1 MKSLRVASFLAF
13 TSIKKGNVGIVLLTI
28 LVLVLVTLNLLFVP
42 SLLEGLVWGANDK
55 LVNTYAGDIIIE
67 SASDNPLVCDVDH
80 LIAKIEAMDGV
91 VVATPRNSLG
101 AAISI
106 ENERTNCVVYSI
118 RPEKERV
125 AFEIDESMMEGT
137 YLEANDLDEILL
149 DIQLAGADKPDIEL
163 YSRSLKTIHAG
174 DTILVAYANGIE
186 KRYKVKGI
194 FYTEF
199 MQTDLQA
206 LVSEREFKAIYPLI
220 GDRAASIRVKIAD
233 KADAATI
240 VEQISHTRDGLRILT
255 WEDYAGIVR
264 SMTNSFKVINT
275 ILNVVNLLVA
285 GITVFIVTY
294 IDVTNRRRQ
303 IGIQRAIGITQSSI
317 ALAYLA
323 RAVFYAIVGSIL
335 GSLAFV
341 YVVTPVEASYP
352 FHFPFGDVYLFTGF
366 SDVARTAFI
375 LVCASMVAAFVPVW
389 MAVRIKILDAIW
401 G

>member
-1 MKSLRVASFLAF
+1 MKSLMVASFLAF
-13 TSIKKGNVGIVLLTI
+13 TSIKKGNFGIILLTI
-28 LVLVLVTLNLLFVP
+28 LILVLVTLNLLFVP
-42 SLLEGLVWGANDK
+42 SLLEGLVRGTNDK
-55 LVNTYAGDIIIE
+55 LIHTFAGDIIIE
-67 SASDNPLVCDVDH
+67 SASDNPLIRNVDN
-80 LIAKIEAMDGV
+80 LVARIEAMDDV
-91 VVATPRNSLG
+91 VVATPRNSLS
-101 AAISI
+101 AAISF

-125 AFEIDESMMEGT
+125 AFEIDESIIEGT

-149 DIQLAGADKPDIEL
+149 GIQLAGVDKPDIEL
-163 YSRSLKTIHAG
+163 YSRSLKIVHAG
-174 DTILVAYANGIE
+174 DTIMVAYANGIE

-199 MQTDLQA
+199 LQTDLQA
-206 LVSEREFKAIYPLI
+206 LVSEREFKTIYPLI

-240 VEQISHTRDGLRILT
+240 VEQINHTGDELRILT
-255 WEDYAGIVR
+255 WEDYAGIMR
-264 SMTNSFKVINT
+264 SMTDSFKVIKT
-275 ILNVVNLLVA
+275 ILNAVNLLVA

-341 YVVTPVEASYP
+341 YIVTPLEARYP
-352 FHFPFGDVYLFTGF
+352 FHFPFGDVYLLAGF
-366 SDVARTAFI
+366 SDVTRTAFI
-375 LVCASMVAAFVPVW
+375 LMSVSMVASFVPVW
-389 MAVRIKILDAIW
+389 LALRIKILDAIW

>member
-13 TSIKKGNVGIVLLTI
+13 TSIRKGNVGVALLTI
-28 LVLVLVTLNLLFVP
+28 LILVLVVLNLLFVP
-42 SLLEGLVWGANDK
+42 SLLEGLVWSANDK

-80 LIAKIEAMDGV
+80 LIARIEAMDGV

-101 AAISI
+101 AEISF
-106 ENERTNCVVYSI
+106 ENERTNCVVYGI

-125 AFEIDESMMEGT
+125 AFEIDESMTEGT

-149 DIQLAGADKPDIEL
+149 GIQLAGADKPDIEL
-163 YSRSLKTIHAG
+163 YSRSLKAIHAG

-199 MQTDLQA
+199 IQTDLQA

-240 VEQISHTRDGLRILT
+240 IEQISHTRDGLRILT

-264 SMTNSFKVINT
+264 SMN
-275 ILNVVNLLVA
+275 
-285 GITVFIVTY
+285 
-294 IDVTNRRRQ
+294 
-303 IGIQRAIGITQSSI
+303 
-317 ALAYLA
+317 
-323 RAVFYAIVGSIL
+323 
-335 GSLAFV
+335 
-341 YVVTPVEASYP
+341 
-352 FHFPFGDVYLFTGF
+352 
-366 SDVARTAFI
+366 
-375 LVCASMVAAFVPVW
+375 
-389 MAVRIKILDAIW
+389 
-401 G
+401 